1 MNATQAIERLR
12 QALRRQHKALSTED
26 AYVFWLRRYLKA
38 LSAMDPGLSSDK
50 KVESFLTRLARG
62 GVSASSQNQAFNAL
76 LYFYKEIL
84 EKPLGRIDALRAK
97 APVHER
103 HAPTIAETQALLQT
117 VRNEGGYPT
126 NLICRMLYGSGLRVT
141 EPLNLRIKDID
152 LERHTLC
159 IRGAKGGNDRVVVL
173 PASLVTELR
182 QQIEVARAVWQR
194 DKQDGMPV
202 MMPNRLAKKY
212 PEFQFNW
219 GWAWLFPAQHVC
231 RDPRSGNIVRF
242 RMHEVN
248 VQRAV
253 KHARRKLGI
262 SVLPHELRHGYATHC
277 LQRGTN
283 PRAIQKSMGHSHLE
297 TTMGYFHA
305 EALSVSS
312 PLDTLPL
319 ILPGL
324 NKGFTTGRTPAAQEA
339 EGPNRSSAA
348 YLAQRNLAAPRC
360 SPINEKVANVLRNP
374 GPSLN
379 PGLVSTPRI
388 PQLSRESQRTGS
400 TPQKRHEPLLWDS
413 RVTSRDNLAG
423 GFRCSPVLTR
433 SPQRHFPCPGS

>member
-1 MNATQAIERLR
+1 MSKCPPLSCLQKLMNATQAIERLR
-12 QALRRQHKALSTED
+12 QALRRQHKAYSTED
-26 AYVFWLRRYLKA
+26 SYVFWLRRYLKA
-38 LSAMDPGLSSDK
+38 LPAMDPALSSDK
-50 KVESFLTRLARG
+50 KVESFLTQLARAG
-62 GVSASSQNQAFNAL
+62 LSASSQNQAFNAL

-84 EKPLGRIDALRAK
+84 EKPFGRIDALRAK

-103 HAPTIAETQALLQT
+103 HAPTIAETQALLQI

-126 NLICRMLYGSGLRVT
+126 NLICRMLYGCGMRVT
-141 EPLNLRIKDID
+141 EPLNLRIKDVD
-152 LERHTLC
+152 LERMNLC

-173 PASLVTELR
+173 PASLVAELK
-182 QQIEVARAVWQR
+182 QQMEVARAVWQR

-219 GWAWLFPAQHVC
+219 GWAWLFPAQHAC
-231 RDPRSGNIVRF
+231 RDPRSGNLVRF

-262 SVLPHELRHGYATHC
+262 SVLPHELRHSYATHC

-312 PLDTLPL
+312 PLDSLFIVPPAFAAKTAVLQQLPTAGDVQRNGYSATR
-319 ILPGL
+319 PAVESQDCRPQ
-324 NKGFTTGRTPAAQEA
+324 FRRPVSCERTPGIEPTFAIQFSSSAH
-339 EGPNRSSAA
+339 RSS
-348 YLAQRNLAAPRC
+348 
-360 SPINEKVANVLRNP
+360 SHS
-374 GPSLN
+374 G
-379 PGLVSTPRI
+379 T
-388 PQLSRESQRTGS
+388 
-400 TPQKRHEPLLWDS
+400 
-413 RVTSRDNLAG
+413 
-423 GFRCSPVLTR
+423 
-433 SPQRHFPCPGS
+433 

>member
-12 QALRRQHKALSTED
+12 QALRRHHKALSTED

-38 LSAMDPGLSSDK
+38 LCAMEPALSSDK
-50 KVESFLTRLARG
+50 KVESFLTQLARSG
-62 GVSASSQNQAFNAL
+62 ISASSQNQAFNAL

-103 HAPTIAETQALLQT
+103 RAPTIAETQALLQT

-126 NLICRMLYGSGLRVT
+126 NLICRMLYGCGLRVS

-152 LERHTLC
+152 LERRTLC

-173 PASLVTELR
+173 PACLVTEIR
-182 QQIEVARAVWQR
+182 HQMQVARTVWQR
-194 DKQDGMPV
+194 DRQDGMPV
-202 MMPNRLAKKY
+202 VMPNLLAKKY

-219 GWAWLFPAQHVC
+219 GWAWLFPAHHVC
-231 RDPRSGNIVRF
+231 RDPRCGNIVRF

-283 PRAIQKSMGHSHLE
+283 PRAIQKSMGHKFLE

-305 EALSVSS
+305 EALSVAS
-312 PLDTLPL
+312 PLDTLAPI

-324 NKGFTTGRTPAAQEA
+324 NKGSGFTMDRTPAGHEA
-339 EGPNRSSAA
+339 EWPNRSSAA
-348 YLAQRNLAAPRC
+348 YLAQRNLATPSC
-360 SPINEKVANVLRNP
+360 SPINEKVWGCAAHPRSAFESGIRFN
-374 GPSLN
+374 G
-379 PGLVSTPRI
+379 RI
-388 PQLSRESQRTGS
+388 P
-400 TPQKRHEPLLWDS
+400 
-413 RVTSRDNLAG
+413 
-423 GFRCSPVLTR
+423 
-433 SPQRHFPCPGS
+433 

>member
-1 MNATQAIERLR
+1 MNATQAIERMR

-38 LSAMDPGLSSDK
+38 LSVMDPALSSDK
-50 KVESFLTRLARG
+50 KVESFLTQLARD

-76 LYFYKEIL
+76 LYFYREVL
-84 EKPLGRIDALRAK
+84 EKPFGRINALRAK

-103 HAPTIAETQALLQT
+103 HAPSVAETQALLQT

-126 NLICRMLYGSGLRVT
+126 NLICRLLYGCGLRVT

-173 PASLVTELR
+173 PACLVTELT
-182 QQIEVARAVWQR
+182 QQMEVARAVWQR

-219 GWAWLFPAQHVC
+219 GWAWLFPAHHVC

-248 VQRAV
+248 VQRSV

-262 SVLPHELRHGYATHC
+262 SVLPHELRHAYATDC

-283 PRAIQKSMGHSHLE
+283 PRAIQKSMGHKYLE

-305 EALSVSS
+305 EALSVAS
-312 PLDTLPL
+312 PLDILPL
-319 ILPGL
+319 VPPALTGNPVFSPDRPPIGPGVQRV
-324 NKGFTTGRTPAAQEA
+324 GHTGAA
-339 EGPNRSSAA
+339 PV
-348 YLAQRNLAAPRC
+348 YLAAPNSAKSAQR
-360 SPINEKVANVLRNP
+360 SPIDQTVRRTLVKP
-374 GPSLN
+374 GARLN
-379 PGLVSTPRI
+379 PIPLPMARST
-388 PQLSRESQRTGS
+388 QSQREFQRPRPERGREAFRWSLRVEPSGTLGS
-400 TPQKRHEPLLWDS
+400 QLTCIPGVSEGP
-413 RVTSRDNLAG
+413 VTY
-423 GFRCSPVLTR
+423 
-433 SPQRHFPCPGS
+433 